1 VSVPLVPFVN
11 RIAVVGAGRVGRA
24 MTRGLTRAGITV
36 AGPLGRGAPA
46 AGADL
51 VLLAVPDREIAA
63 AASLIPSDILVG
75 HCSASTP
82 LDVLAPHERFL
93 LHPLASVSSAD
104 TSLHGAYAAVA
115 GSTARSL
122 EVAEA
127 LARALGL
134 HPIRVAEGDRALY
147 HASASLAANALVA
160 LLWDAERM
168 AASTGLPRD
177 ALVPLATG
185 ALEGWRARGAAAA
198 LTGPV
203 ARGDDE
209 TVARQRDA
217 VASRHPELL
226 EMWDALTGR
235 MRILADRGG
244 ST

>member
-1 VSVPLVPFVN
+1 MSVN
-11 RIAVVGAGRVGRA
+11 RIAVVGAGRVGHA
-24 MTRGLTRAGITV
+24 MTRGLARAGITV
-36 AGPLGRGAPA
+36 AGPLGRGATA

-51 VLLAVPDREIAA
+51 VLLTVPDRQIAT

-82 LDVLAPHERFL
+82 LEVLTPHERFL
-93 LHPLASVSSAD
+93 LHPLASVSSPD

-115 GSTARSL
+115 GSTERAL
-122 EVAEA
+122 QAAEA

-147 HASASLAANALVA
+147 HAAASLAANALVA

-168 AASTGLPRD
+168 AASAGLPRD
-177 ALVPLATG
+177 ALAPLAMG
-185 ALEGWRARGAAAA
+185 ALEGWRGRGAAAA

-209 TVARQRDA
+209 TVARQREA

-226 EMWDALTGR
+226 EMWDAMTKR
-235 MRILADRGG
+235 MRRLAGRRE

>member
-1 VSVPLVPFVN
+1 LN
-11 RIAVVGAGRVGRA
+11 RIAVVGAGRVGFA
-24 MTRGLTRAGITV
+24 ITRGLARAGITV
-36 AGPLGRGAPA
+36 AGPLGRGATA

-63 AASLIPSDILVG
+63 ASGLIPDGVLVG

-82 LDVLAPHERFL
+82 LDVLMPHERFL
-93 LHPLASVSSAD
+93 LHPLASVPTPD

-115 GSTARSL
+115 GSTSRAL
-122 EVAEA
+122 DAAEG
-127 LARALGL
+127 LAKALGL
-134 HPIRVAEGDRALY
+134 HPIRVAEADRALY

-177 ALVPLATG
+177 ALVPLAAG
-185 ALEGWRARGAAAA
+185 ALDAWRARGPAAA

-217 VASRHPELL
+217 VAARHPELL
-226 EMWDALTGR
+226 EMWDAMTER
-235 MRILADRGG
+235 MRMLAGRGER
-244 ST
+244 T